1 MKFSLCIPTM
11 NRYDIFLSKHLP
23 LYIEN
28 QLISEI
34 IITYENGEDIKKIN
48 NSNIDKTKLKLYT
61 NEKRL
66 GPFMNKLRA
75 CSYSTNEWIAL
86 IDSDNFADNK
96 YFDVAN
102 NYINN
107 NKLFKTTI
115 LMPSKGNLNK
125 LMNHSLNSLDYT
137 YLNGKVFKKGNF
149 GELRE
154 FERLNKGNKTDI
166 NGLMNTGNYII
177 NKYLL
182 DNISLKDENEIIEKS
197 SARDV
202 IYLNTL
208 LFEQFNLEM
217 HIVKDIEYIHTLHT
231 GSIAIETDRLF
242 PQINNYI
249 LNRFMNLR

>member
-1 MKFSLCIPTM
+1 MYFTLCIPTM
-11 NRYDIFLSKHLP
+11 NRFDNFLSKHLP

-28 QLISEI
+28 KLISEI
-34 IITYENGEDIKKIN
+34 IITDENGEDIKKIT

-75 CSYSTNEWIAL
+75 CSYSTNEWIVL
-86 IDSDNFADNK
+86 MDSDNFADNK

-107 NKLFKTTI
+107 KNLSKNTI
-115 LMPSKGNLNK
+115 LSPSKLRLNK
-125 LMNHSLNSLDYT
+125 LINHSIERLDWT

-154 FERLNKGNKTDI
+154 YERLNKGNKTDI

-177 NKYLL
+177 NKYLI
-182 DNISLKDENEIIEKS
+182 DNISLKDEIEIIEKS

-208 LFEQFNLEM
+208 LFEQLDLEM
-217 HIVKDIEYIHTLHT
+217 HVVKDLEYVHTIHN
-231 GSIAIETDRLF
+231 GSITIETDRLY
-242 PQINNYI
+242 PHINNLI
-249 LNRFMNLR
+249 VQRFLRLK